1 MVAVPRIVFGW
12 NPRQKDDANM
22 GRKTNQKFVQI
33 PTARLKTRIAQ
44 LGEVLG
50 IEVIEHEEANTSAAY
65 L

>member
-1 MVAVPRIVFGW
+1 
-12 NPRQKDDANM
+12 M